1 MRYRDNNG
9 RSNHLF
15 CMKRIDRNRV
25 IKVLLV
31 VAAVCTTAYLLML
44 GWFNT
49 LSLDDYGFA
58 VDLSHMTPWQWM
70 ERQYMT
76 WQGRFSTF
84 LVSGYIFEVWGR
96 STSLF
101 SWTIIHLLLG
111 YAVTYLYIRD
121 VLKVKDVVNR
131 CAIAI
136 LVSNITIMSVFDIST
151 FYWLCC
157 AGYFLVIYATLMLF
171 YVLFVSKWEG
181 WINTVVALLC
191 ALYICGSAENYTP
204 LVLMILGIIWL
215 VNIIKDT
222 KRSSFKEAF
231 SKQWLLFTVC
241 AILGIGFIAMVAAP
255 GNKVRMA
262 QENGDMVGFMHQFN
276 LVMFI
281 KKTIIANV
289 IFMLRVISRSFYWI
303 GGGPLFMYVGK
314 QCRDNEVK
322 ILQVKL
328 WKGIGVATLVL
339 LGFIFVAITACVY
352 GLGYYPPL
360 RSMSFISYAIMIY
373 LAYVGCLIGH
383 KMAYKKGQI
392 VNGLVTVC
400 AVCWIAF
407 AGYETYREYP
417 EAKRYYD
424 YVMQR
429 NEQIQQ
435 LAEAGSTET
444 LYVDGFVWPEWQNT
458 YSYLRT
464 AINRCVGSKK
474 VVNEPYFPYMVTG
487 LDKNDPECFK
497 NKDIR
502 DYYQAQF
509 DIFEK

>member
-1 MRYRDNNG
+1 
-9 RSNHLF
+9 
-15 CMKRIDRNRV
+15 MKEIDWNRV

-58 VDLSHMTPWQWM
+58 VDLSNMSPWGWM
-70 ERQYMT
+70 KHQYLT

-84 LVSGYIFEVWGR
+84 LVNGYIFEIWGR

-111 YAVTYLYIRD
+111 YAVAYLYMRD
-121 VLKVKDVVNR
+121 VLKVKNVVNR
-131 CAIAI
+131 CALAVLI
-136 LVSNITIMSVFDIST
+136 SNITIMSVFEIST

-157 AGYFLVIYATLMLF
+157 AGYFLVIYATLLLF
-171 YVLFVSKWEG
+171 YVLFASKWKV
-181 WINTVVALLC
+181 WVNAIIAIFS
-191 ALYICGSAENYTP
+191 ALYISGSAENYAP

-215 VNIIKDT
+215 VFLIRDT
-222 KRSSFKEAF
+222 KLSSFKEAF
-231 SKQWLLFTVC
+231 DKHLLLFIIC
-241 AILGIGFIAMVAAP
+241 AILGIGFIAMVVAP

-262 QENGDMVGFMHQFN
+262 QENGEMVGFMHQFN
-276 LVMFI
+276 LVLFI

-303 GGGPLFMYVGK
+303 GALPIFMYIGK
-314 QCRDNEVK
+314 LQQKNKAE

-360 RSMSFISYAIMIY
+360 RSMSFVSYAIMVY
-373 LAYVGCLIGH
+373 LAYVGCLIGY
-383 KMAYKKGQI
+383 KMEDKKGWI
-392 VNGLVTVC
+392 LNGLVAIS

-407 AGYETYREYP
+407 AGYETCREYP
-417 EAKRYYD
+417 EVKRYND
-424 YVMQR
+424 YVTQR
-429 NEQIQQ
+429 NEKIQQ
-435 LAEAGSTET
+435 LVAEGNTET
-444 LYVDGFVWPEWQNT
+444 YYVESFEWPDWRNT

-464 AINRCVGSKK
+464 AINKCVGSKK
-474 VVNEPYFPYMVTG
+474 VVNEPYFPYMISKF
-487 LDKNDPECFK
+487 DKENPEDFK
-497 NKDIR
+497 SKDVQK
-502 DYYQAQF
+502 YYNAQF
-509 DIFEK
+509 AILEK